1 MNNKESSIQRI
12 IWESLGRPNGKF
24 PLVIYSGV
32 CATTG
37 EKIEKGVH
45 VNEINNDSF
54 SNHADFFQYN
64 DHVSEWCAWWYSG
77 VKETHRNIVL
87 MGDKVYFPMISLNPK
102 DEPVE
107 EKTDKKARNSFYS
120 LPPLK
125 PSDRPSWL
133 SVFQDLSK
141 MPLETPCGGV
151 LTVDPKVRL
160 WPRTQLATVENF
172 GLYVH
177 FPDYNLSE
185 FVSFDLFKCLEQ
197 CKFIISLLEQG
208 FIKKNIATSLLN
220 DAKKVKKD
228 LKGVLELE
236 KQLKELR
243 NTKEFLPALLVSG
256 VKK

>member
-1 MNNKESSIQRI
+1 MKSIQRLI
-12 IWESLGRPNGKF
+12 HESLNYPNGKF
-24 PLVIYSGV
+24 PISLYNGV

-37 EKIEKGVH
+37 EPISEGVPIS
-45 VNEINNDSF
+45 EINNDSF
-54 SNHADFFQYN
+54 SNHADFFQYS
-64 DHVSEWCAWWYSG
+64 DHVSVWCAWWYSG
-77 VKETHRNIVL
+77 VKETHRNIIL
-87 MGDKVYFPMISLNPK
+87 MGNKVYFPMISLNPK
-102 DEPVE
+102 DEPPE
-107 EKTDKKARNSFYS
+107 EKPDKKARNSFYS

-133 SVFQDLSK
+133 GVFRNLSK

-160 WPRTQLATVENF
+160 WPRTQLATVGNF

-185 FVSFDLFKCLEQ
+185 FVSFDLFKCLEI
-197 CKFIISLLEQG
+197 CDFIISLLEQG
-208 FIKKNIATSLLN
+208 YIKKTIANSLLG

-228 LKGVLELE
+228 LISVLKLE

-243 NTKEFLPALLVSG
+243 STKEFLPALLISG
-256 VKK
+256 IKK